1 MSLVGAALVPAAPVL
16 VTELSGRR
24 RPASAPREA
33 ARSVI
38 EQLIS
43 CAPDV
48 IVMVAEGDHTEMFDN
63 SAAMHLHRLGGMHR
77 DDYAPGARILPIPL
91 AIGAALL
98 RDAGWLGRTQYQ
110 LLDPSTAAGE
120 AAKAGRELADV
131 EPRVG
136 LFLLGNGSACS
147 TPKAPGSFHPQA
159 EAFNAEF
166 DRAITEGDMSSILA
180 WTAEQFAEQL
190 SDARVPLQVMAG
202 AVDGKSWPWSP
213 TFAEEFQGVFYVCA
227 GTQ

>member
-1 MSLVGAALVPAAPVL
+1 
-16 VTELSGRR
+16 
-24 RPASAPREA
+24 
-33 ARSVI
+33 VI

-48 IVMVAEGDHTEMFDN
+48 IVVVAEGDHTEVFDN
-63 SAAMHLHRLGGMHR
+63 SAGMHLHRLGGMHC

-98 RDAGWLGRTQYQ
+98 RDAGWLGPTQYQ
-110 LLDPSTAAGE
+110 LLDASTTAVE
-120 AAKAGRELADV
+120 AAKAGLELADV

-136 LFLLGNGSACS
+136 LLLLGNGSACT

-166 DRAITEGDMSSILA
+166 VRAITKGDMSSILA

-190 SDARVPLQVMAG
+190 SDVRVPLQVMVG
-202 AVDGKSWPWSP
+202 AVDGKSWPWSIS
-213 TFAEEFQGVFYVCA
+213 FAEEFQGVLYVCA
-227 GTQ
+227 GTR

>member
-1 MSLVGAALVPAAPVL
+1 VSLVGIALVPAAPVL
-16 VTELSGRR
+16 VAELSGRL

-48 IVMVAEGDHTEMFDN
+48 IVVVAEGDHTEMYDN

-98 RDAGWLGRTQYQ
+98 RDVGWLGPTHYQ
-110 LLDPSTAAGE
+110 LLDASTSAVE

-136 LFLLGNGSACS
+136 LLLLGNGSACT

-159 EAFNAEF
+159 EAFNAKLVRVIE
-166 DRAITEGDMSSILA
+166 AGDLETIRE
-180 WTAEQFAEQL
+180 WTPGSFVDQL
-190 SDARVPLQVMAG
+190 SDVRVPLQVMAG
-202 AVDGKSWPWSP
+202 AVDGKSWPWSIS
-213 TFAEEFQGVFYVCA
+213 FAEDVQGVFYVCA
-227 GTQ
+227 GTR

>member
-16 VTELSGRR
+16 VAELSGRLC
-24 RPASAPREA
+24 PASAPREA
-33 ARSVI
+33 ARSEI

-48 IVMVAEGDHTEMFDN
+48 IVVVAEGDHTEMFDN

-98 RDAGWLGRTQYQ
+98 RDVGWLGPTHYQ
-110 LLDPSTAAGE
+110 LLDASTSAVE

-136 LFLLGNGSACS
+136 LLLLGNGSACT

-159 EAFNAEF
+159 QEFNTEF
-166 DRAITEGDMSSILA
+166 VRAITEGDMSSILA
-180 WTAEQFAEQL
+180 WSAEQFAEQL
-190 SDARVPLQVMAG
+190 SDVRVPLQVMTG
-202 AVDGKSWPWSP
+202 AVGGKSWPWSIS
-213 TFAEEFQGVFYVCA
+213 FAEEFQGVFYVCA
-227 GTQ
+227 GTR

>member
-1 MSLVGAALVPAAPVL
+1 VSLVGVALVPAAPVL
-16 VTELSGRR
+16 VAELSGRLC
-24 RPASAPREA
+24 PASAPREA

-98 RDAGWLGRTQYQ
+98 RDAGWFGPTQYQ
-110 LLDPSTAAGE
+110 LLDASTAAVE

-136 LFLLGNGSACS
+136 LLLLGNGSACT

-159 EAFNAEF
+159 QEFNTEF
-166 DRAITEGDMSSILA
+166 VRAITEGDMSSILA

-190 SDARVPLQVMAG
+190 SDVRVPLQVMAG
-202 AVDGKSWPWSP
+202 AVDGKSWPWSIS
-213 TFAEEFQGVFYVCA
+213 FAEEFQGVFYLCA
-227 GTQ
+227 GTR

>member
-1 MSLVGAALVPAAPVL
+1 VSLVGAALVPAAPVL
-16 VTELSGRR
+16 IAEISGRL

-48 IVMVAEGDHTEMFDN
+48 IVVVAEGDHTEVFDN

-91 AIGAALL
+91 AIGEALL
-98 RDAGWLGRTQYQ
+98 RAAGWVGRTHYQ
-110 LLDPSTAAGE
+110 LLDASTAAVE
-120 AAKAGRELADV
+120 AANAGRELADV

-136 LFLLGNGSACS
+136 LLLLGNGSACS

-159 EAFNAEF
+159 QEFNTELVRVIEAGDLA
-166 DRAITEGDMSSILA
+166 AIRE
-180 WTAEQFAEQL
+180 WTPGSFVDQL
-190 SDARVPLQVMAG
+190 SDVRVPLQVMVG
-202 AVDGKSWPWSP
+202 AVDGKSWPWSI
-213 TFAEEFQGVFYVCA
+213 TFAEEFQGVFYLCA
-227 GTQ
+227 GTR